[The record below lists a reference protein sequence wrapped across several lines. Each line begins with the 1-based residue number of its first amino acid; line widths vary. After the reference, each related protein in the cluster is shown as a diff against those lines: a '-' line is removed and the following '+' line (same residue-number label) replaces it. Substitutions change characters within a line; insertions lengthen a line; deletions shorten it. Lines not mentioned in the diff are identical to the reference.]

1 MAINEANIST
11 SQLRAVVAVAKCGS
25 FVSAASTLGLSQSS
39 LSRIVQSAEEA
50 LNMPLF
56 ARSTR
61 RVELTDSGREFVAVA
76 ERILND
82 LGIALRNMEDLR
94 SLRRGQIIVSSLQSF
109 AQGPL
114 SAILSKYADSFRGV
128 EIQLREGVQESVTQD
143 VQSGVSDFGI
153 CAVDG
158 MEGDFHV
165 DVLGTESFHLIFPE
179 GALRADVA
187 SLGLKAIDGQRLV
200 SLPLGSRTR
209 ALIDAACAAA
219 GIGVDASIVAASF
232 ATVISLVQQG
242 AGVAIVPSGIVP
254 SARNAGLQSV
264 ALDDRILVRTL
275 GIARL
280 PNRTPNPAASE
291 LLRRLMQEVS
301 PSSLAGT
308 LGTTHAS
315 TRP

>member
-1 MAINEANIST
+1 MAISDANVST
-11 SQLRAVVAVAKCGS
+11 TQLRAVVAVAKCGS

-39 LSRIVQSAEEA
+39 LSRIVQSAEET
-50 LNMPLF
+50 LSMPLF

-61 RVELTDSGREFVAVA
+61 RVELTDAGREFVAVA

-114 SAILSKYADSFRGV
+114 AVILSKYADSFRGV

-158 MEGDFHV
+158 LEGEFHV
-165 DVLGTESFHLIFPE
+165 DVLGTESFHLIHSE
-179 GALRADVA
+179 GTVRADPA
-187 SLGLKAIDGQRLV
+187 SLGLQAIDGRRLV

-219 GIGVDASIVAASF
+219 GIAVDASIVAASF
-232 ATVISLVQQG
+232 ATVISLVRQG
-242 AGVAIVPSGIVP
+242 AGAAIVPAGIVP
-254 SARNAGLQSV
+254 SARDAGLQSV

-280 PNRTPNPAASE
+280 ANRTSNPAAGE
-291 LLRRLMQEVS
+291 LLRRLMDEVS
-301 PSSLAGT
+301 PTMLAGT
-308 LGTTHAS
+308 SGTTSAS
-315 TRP
+315 ARA